1 MLKRV
6 SATDR
11 DVLGRGVYGTAEAV
25 KLLNFE
31 KKTVQREQS
40 IAKRLRAGF
49 RDMTIKS
56 AANEG
61 APIRSGDLITPMMTT
76 RSS

>member
-25 KLLNFE
+25 KLL
-31 KKTVQREQS
+31 KP
-40 IAKRLRAGF
+40 RLV
-49 RDMTIKS
+49 
-56 AANEG
+56 
-61 APIRSGDLITPMMTT
+61 
-76 RSS
+76 